1 MFAKIIRST
10 ASRNIAAIVGSFL
23 ATVALTISI
32 TLLWPFGNLA
42 EQVLA
47 GGTFF
52 FIFWASVF
60 YWAILAQDGLQAWT
74 RVLVLLVPA
83 LAIDI
88 ISLAS

>member
-1 MFAKIIRST
+1 MFNKTIRST
-10 ASRNIAAIVGSFL
+10 SSRNIAAIVGSFL

-32 TLLWPFGNLA
+32 TLLWPFGSLA
-42 EQVLA
+42 EQVFA

-52 FIFWASVF
+52 FVFWAVVF
-60 YWAILAQDGLQAWT
+60 YWAVLAQDGLQAWT
-74 RVLVLLVPA
+74 RIFILLLPA

>member
-1 MFAKIIRST
+1 MFANIIRST
-10 ASRNIAAIVGSFL
+10 VSRNMAAIVGSFL
-23 ATVALTISI
+23 ATVALTIAI

-60 YWAILAQDGLQAWT
+60 YWAILAQDGLQAWS
-74 RVLVLLVPA
+74 RVFILLVPA

>member
-1 MFAKIIRST
+1 MFAKIIHSSG
-10 ASRNIAAIVGSFL
+10 SRNTAAIAGSFL

-32 TLLWPFGNLA
+32 TLLWPFGTLA

-52 FIFWASVF
+52 FIFWASIF
-60 YWAILAQDGLQAWT
+60 YWAILAQDGLKAWT
-74 RVLVLLVPA
+74 RILILLIPA
-83 LAIDI
+83 LTIDI

>member
-10 ASRNIAAIVGSFL
+10 TSRNIAAIVGSFL

-60 YWAILAQDGLQAWT
+60 YWAILAHDGLQAWT
-74 RVLVLLVPA
+74 RVYILLMPA

>member
-1 MFAKIIRST
+1 MFAKIIGST

-32 TLLWPFGNLA
+32 TLLWPFGSLA

-60 YWAILAQDGLQAWT
+60 YWAVLAQDGLQAWT
-74 RVLVLLVPA
+74 RVFILLVPA

>member
-1 MFAKIIRST
+1 MFANIIRSA
-10 ASRNIAAIVGSFL
+10 ASRNIAAIAGSFL

-32 TLLWPFGNLA
+32 TLLWPFGNLV

-47 GGTFF
+47 GGIFF
-52 FIFWASVF
+52 FIFWASIF
-60 YWAILAQDGLQAWT
+60 YWAILAQNGLKAWT
-74 RVLVLLVPA
+74 RILILLVPA

>member
-1 MFAKIIRST
+1 MFANIIRST
-10 ASRNIAAIVGSFL
+10 VSRNMAAIVGSFL
-23 ATVALTISI
+23 ATVALTIAI

-74 RVLVLLVPA
+74 RVFILLVPA

>member
-1 MFAKIIRST
+1 MFARIIRST
-10 ASRNIAAIVGSFL
+10 GSRNTAAIVGSFL

-32 TLLWPFGNLA
+32 TLLWPFGSLA
-42 EQVLA
+42 EQVFA
-47 GGTFF
+47 GGIFF

-60 YWAILAQDGLQAWT
+60 YWAVLAQDGLQAWT
-74 RVLVLLVPA
+74 RIFILLLPA

>member
-10 ASRNIAAIVGSFL
+10 GSRNMAAIVGSFL

-32 TLLWPFGNLA
+32 TLLWPFGSLA

-52 FIFWASVF
+52 FIFWASIF
-60 YWAILAQDGLQAWT
+60 YWSILAQDGLQAWT
-74 RVLVLLVPA
+74 RIFILLVPA

>member
-1 MFAKIIRST
+1 MFANILRST
-10 ASRNIAAIVGSFL
+10 GSRNIAAIAGSFL

-32 TLLWPFGNLA
+32 TLLWPFGSLV

-47 GGTFF
+47 GGIFF

-60 YWAILAQDGLQAWT
+60 YWAILAQDGLKAWS
-74 RVLVLLVPA
+74 RILMLLVPA
-83 LAIDI
+83 LVIDI

>member
-10 ASRNIAAIVGSFL
+10 GSRNIAAIVGSFL

-52 FIFWASVF
+52 FIFWASIF
-60 YWAILAQDGLQAWT
+60 YWATLSQDGLQAWI
-74 RVLVLLVPA
+74 RVFILLVPA